1 MLRGRSRQA
10 QFCLLLADA
19 AATVAAFMAAYYF
32 AGVGLQNMWP
42 TSFRVVLPLA
52 SYWWVPVA
60 AVPMWW
66 LLFAFTGGY
75 GLSRIRPAWGS
86 LRGLIAPLA
95 IGVLIIGFAVFV
107 FKEKEFARRVIGA
120 FLVLNCGLI
129 LIERRL
135 IASAIRRMGPRRHLL
150 IVGSPQG
157 IARFASAV
165 ADFGPGMQIVG
176 VVGPDSF
183 EQLPMLGKI
192 ADLPR
197 ILEEQVVD
205 DVVITDAVGGIEQ
218 IRDAVRACEI
228 VGVDVH
234 IEAGFFD
241 ATLARP
247 YLQSVRS
254 AQLLT
259 FSRVPFNPLM
269 LAVKRA
275 LDIIISIVALLG
287 FSPGLLFILATV
299 KLTSPG
305 PAFFRQ
311 ERVGLNGR
319 RFTLYKFR
327 SMRAGAEAMRDEVA
341 PLNVMDGPVFKAK
354 HDPRV
359 TPFGSRLRRRGFD
372 ELPQLW
378 NVLKGDMSLVGPR
391 PPLPSEVPA
400 YERWQRRRLSMR
412 PGITGLWQVS
422 GGHSLSF
429 AEWMAC
435 DLRYIDAWSLRLD
448 LSILLR
454 TIPLIVMGKGM

>member
-1 MLRGRSRQA
+1 MLQGRTRQA

-19 AATVAAFMAAYYF
+19 AATVVAFLAAYYLV
-32 AGVGLQNMWP
+32 GVGLQ
-42 TSFRVVLPLA
+42 SLSSKFLVVLPFA
-52 SYWWVPVA
+52 SYGWVPA
-60 AVPMWW
+60 AAAPMWW

-75 GLSRIRPAWGS
+75 DLRRIQPTWES
-86 LRGLIAPLA
+86 LRGLIRPLI

-107 FKEKEFARRVIGA
+107 FKEKEFARRVIGS

-150 IVGSPQG
+150 IVGSPEG
-157 IARFASAV
+157 VARFASAL
-165 ADFGPGMQIVG
+165 ADFGPGLRIVG
-176 VVGPDSF
+176 VVGPDSC
-183 EQLPMLGKI
+183 EQLPILGKI
-192 ADLPR
+192 TDLPH
-197 ILEEQVVD
+197 ILEDRVID

-218 IRDAVRACEI
+218 IREAVRACQM

-247 YLQSVRS
+247 YVQSIHS

-275 LDIIISIVALLG
+275 LDIILSLVGLVC
-287 FSPGLLFILATV
+287 FSPALLFILAMV

-305 PAFFRQ
+305 PAFFTQ

-327 SMRAGAEAMRDEVA
+327 SMRADAEAMRDEVA

-359 TPFGSRLRRRGFD
+359 TPFGSRLRRHGFD

-412 PGITGLWQVS
+412 PGITGLWQAS

-435 DLRYIDAWSLRLD
+435 DLRYIDTWSLRLD

-454 TIPLIVMGKGM
+454 TLPLILLGKGM